1 MLVLSR
7 KRSESVFVYLP
18 GVEQPLKVML
28 VEIRGDKVKLGFD
41 HPDRKNVRIS
51 REELTDQP
59 VNA

>member
-18 GVEQPLKVML
+18 GVEQPLRVM
-28 VEIRGDKVKLGFD
+28 VTEIRGDKVKLGFD
-41 HPDRKNVRIS
+41 HPDRKHVLIS